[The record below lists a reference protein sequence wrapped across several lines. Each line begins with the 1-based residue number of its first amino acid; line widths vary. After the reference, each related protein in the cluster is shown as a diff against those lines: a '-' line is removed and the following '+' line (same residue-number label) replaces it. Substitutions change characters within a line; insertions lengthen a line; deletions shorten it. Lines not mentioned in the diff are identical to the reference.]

1 MNRRLILLRHGE
13 TGLPGRYIGS
23 SDVSLSPEGVSQIST
38 LQPIFQDQDI
48 DLIISS
54 PMKRCRQCTEI
65 LFPESFVRFDE
76 ELCEIDFGRWEGLN
90 FSEIE
95 QTDPDL
101 VEQWAAWSPEFCFP
115 QGEQINH
122 FLDRIHSV
130 GKRLLD
136 SHEKTIVLIAHGGV
150 IRGLICYLLKLAPS
164 NFLLFQVDKGRF
176 ATLDL
181 FSEGGVLTGLNLET
195 TVWEN

>member
-1 MNRRLILLRHGE
+1 M
-13 TGLPGRYIGS
+13 
-23 SDVSLSPEGVSQIST
+23 
-38 LQPIFQDQDI
+38 
-48 DLIISS
+48 
-54 PMKRCRQCTEI
+54 
-65 LFPESFVRFDE
+65 
-76 ELCEIDFGRWEGLN
+76 
-90 FSEIE
+90 
-95 QTDPDL
+95 
-101 VEQWAAWSPEFCFP
+101 EQWASWSPEFCFP